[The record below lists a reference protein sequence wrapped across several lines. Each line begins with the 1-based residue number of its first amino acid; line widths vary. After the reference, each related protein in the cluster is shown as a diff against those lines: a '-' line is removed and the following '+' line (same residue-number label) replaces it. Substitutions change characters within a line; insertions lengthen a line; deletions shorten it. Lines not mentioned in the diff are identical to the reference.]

1 MTHTATPPSTPRA
14 PQETGKKEYPW
25 YAIPAILS
33 MLMVSS
39 GAMVALLGY
48 GIAAMSSAN
57 Y

>member
-1 MTHTATPPSTPRA
+1 MTHQESTANPASKPV
-14 PQETGKKEYPW
+14 KKEYPW

-48 GIAAMSSAN
+48 GIAQMSSAT

>member
-1 MTHTATPPSTPRA
+1 MSSTVTQSPATPAT
-14 PQETGKKEYPW
+14 QKKEYPW

-33 MLMVSS
+33 MLMISS

>member
-1 MTHTATPPSTPRA
+1 MASNEGHKMTTPQS
-14 PQETGKKEYPW
+14 EKKEYPW

-48 GIAAMSSAN
+48 GIAQMSSAT